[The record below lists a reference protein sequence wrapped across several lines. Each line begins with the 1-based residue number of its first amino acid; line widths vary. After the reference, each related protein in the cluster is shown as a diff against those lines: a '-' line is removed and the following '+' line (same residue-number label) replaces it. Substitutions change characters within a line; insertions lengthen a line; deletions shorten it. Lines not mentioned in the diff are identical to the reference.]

1 MKHAKHILILHWM
14 YTWTTDNSVQESGF
28 FYSFWF
34 LSVVIRGST
43 FSGVDIMSLVRKH
56 ATLRIFYN
64 RSRLRW
70 TNPTQSKP
78 KVRSEARG
86 GREGGMVISCFV
98 GELNSKSLLCTN
110 QITTFTWKVPSIFFL
125 IKWNN

>member
-1 MKHAKHILILHWM
+1 MCYEACKTYPCIHERPITLYRNPDFFIR
-14 YTWTTDNSVQESGF
+14 SGF
-28 FYSFWF
+28 FQ
-34 LSVVIRGST
+34 LCVRST

-70 TNPTQSKP
+70 TNPTQSK
-78 KVRSEARG
+78 VRSEARG

-98 GELNSKSLLCTN
+98 SERNSKSLLCTN

-125 IKWNN
+125 IK